1 MRSSLCSPDG
11 SIRLACLRM
20 LLQNFDSFEYS
31 LVYFKFYY
39 EMEFMESVKELFAIL
54 IEVEECPADFNN
66 YRQRAQLLRRLK
78 FTSFEKIFSDTT
90 NNIKELGN
98 GTNIA
103 MLVLDWLF
111 AQFYERFTLYWP
123 LLIEPIESYAR
134 GIGFDGF
141 WNCFE
146 NAMNFCWEMIFE
158 IKKEK
163 EGDSTC
169 DNESNQQLPPDFK
182 AFRLQLLRLL
192 IKLPINT
199 IKPEKRTNYLSP
211 KFLRLYREE
220 FVQVDE
226 FVNTS
231 KIEEEKEESKTDTN
245 NDDQEKEYLRPLNFN
260 SKTEAIKPLKA
271 MLFLFGKFNNPKQ
284 IYKEEEIKE
293 MYYELLLVNES
304 EIQRLALGC
313 LYCYK
318 YNWLTPY
325 RASLERLLNEKSF
338 REQLV
343 LFSVDSQQ
351 TEALSSEQH
360 GRTVGKNSSNTVPL
374 LEEHRK
380 DFIPILLRI
389 LYGSLHTHVPQ
400 RGKARRIA
408 IFRFLANC
416 LSDELQLFLQ
426 LIILGSLTDIFIFL
440 GPSLNDFQTN
450 FLLNILLLSGKIIL
464 LRDQMFCENNLTE
477 EETMPLIRQL
487 KNLRLLFME
496 TITKFLQ
503 TFETRIIFVTSIE
516 TFFNE
521 ILTPLIE
528 NKGKVV
534 ASQQKFLILLPS
546 SLIKLFC
553 FWIKIRRYQPLLNV
567 PLSIQSTTNLER
579 YAIEKTTIT
588 TPFSLLCDQLLIFNK
603 EDVNRIK
610 NVHVEIVQACI
621 TFGAGLIL
629 SKSNVSKILQHL
641 SHFIGGDHS
650 KIARLPPIYF
660 EFINKLSSLIHDP
673 EFGQL
678 FAQTLLL
685 YITNKNGKVLRRQS
699 VDKVYNLLSTFTR
712 LCVYLENPLIA
723 IRLISPLFSILN
735 GRQAREHLVGIC
747 SALCSNK
754 QMIQEACYLLKLIES
769 LESWD
774 ARRISEPDADRR
786 CEALLCLHDLY
797 ERCDR
802 DKLLVNGAHEFLP
815 LFAHSHA
822 YAMINSSDISLRG
835 TASNCFRQLI
845 IFASKQPNNLENS
858 DSFNPCHFL
867 HSHLIPLVIKGIQS
881 GNDEKMEPVRQEF
894 FQCLIQLM
902 RSFPMDSHLTALR
915 EISGDS
921 MIVDDSDAK
930 DHEMDFFEWAL
941 HIQTHKRKQAFNQ
954 LAKRLNND
962 ELKISH
968 LPLIQYILP
977 IIEPYFLENA
987 PNRVALAE
995 QALNLFTAILKR
1007 VPWHKYVKILI
1018 KYMNQI
1024 NIEERTK
1031 QAVRLVIATLDA
1043 FHFDLRDLKQHLD
1056 STSTIA
1062 VTEETLDQKKS
1073 KNSKQQIFAFVNGK
1087 ILPKLREL
1095 LRPKTQ
1101 FNSHKRAQNFTSNI
1115 FQYEDEKLLRAPL
1128 VLATARL
1135 FKWLP
1140 QRVVDQNMNGLVNLY
1155 YLGKLVLFDSKESD
1169 GSWSCLLTLNH
1180 LLMSRSISVRQGA
1193 RKLMINLVKIVGP
1206 LQFPHIIRELK
1217 QTMNKGYQIHVMIFT
1232 VHALINAIAED
1243 LKPGDL
1249 DSCLR
1254 ELLEICKWEA
1264 FGNDQFEE
1272 SFNKDGQTQ
1281 QLRSESHGVPEAKT
1295 SNNKTAETLTQIGRF
1310 IGSEKALNEIV
1321 LEHIREIVEASPK
1334 AETIRKLSE
1343 WLRALSAGLR
1353 INAGGILP
1361 LQQLNFSLNLA
1372 RKSMR
1377 HMEEDKQRLN
1387 NSQHFAADKISLRP
1401 PNCLLLPTEP
1411 KRLGV
1416 IHRIAIKSKMH
1427 IFVEFAF
1434 QILVDQL
1441 KGRSENTPVLNDNPT
1456 QAKEFIPLLEQF
1468 IPLLLEALKKK
1479 YDKITA
1485 LSLRSIFYLFKW
1497 PLESLN
1503 SRLSELFDLLFV
1515 ILNDY
1520 ASLGQSGNR
1529 PTIIELH
1536 LKLFKCFT
1544 HLLRSSP
1551 IISSLNT
1558 DRLQLLLNY
1567 ITNIIEYLSEKAIT
1581 SLSTNIRSQC
1591 RQTILLYLIN
1601 HPQGMRNYEYWM
1613 EFFLNQTE
1621 YEIVDGRLSAL
1632 EVVNSIL
1639 SEFTEEANDRYAMLV
1654 FLKLAARLQNEDN
1667 EQCLQFII
1675 ICLRKL
1681 FTSINESLFI
1691 DLHSAA
1697 TDWLSA
1703 RKPSIRILAG
1713 RLFTQFVL
1721 SNSSHFTKHLLLK
1734 IVRKTFEEFCIEP
1747 SKFSS
1752 SDVSLDCKLSFC
1764 ELLNAIAENNPEELF
1779 NGIFEFDDQLDE
1791 TTKEERR
1798 EFWNDTLADLAIRL
1812 LTHFMLA
1819 LDIPKQFEILCRRLS
1834 RICWIEAVKETGK
1847 TKKRLCIFKMIG
1859 VLVLKCDANSERFG
1873 HLVNNF
1879 LPLVYREMSDS
1890 LRISEEKNKNEDLQ
1904 ILASEVGN
1912 LFRKQLGDR
1921 EYSTQLAKCQREK
1934 DERKQKRREQAKV

>member
-1 MRSSLCSPDG
+1 MRSALCSPDG
-11 SIRLACLRM
+11 SIRLACLRTFY
-20 LLQNFDSFEYS
+20 QNFDSFEYS
-31 LVYFKFYY
+31 LFV
-39 EMEFMESVKELFAIL
+39 ESVKELFAIL

-90 NNIKELGN
+90 NTIKELGN

-123 LLIEPIESYAR
+123 LLVEPIESYAR

-141 WNCFE
+141 WYCFE
-146 NAMNFCWEMIFE
+146 NAMDFCWEKIFE

-163 EGDSTC
+163 EGEGDSTC
-169 DNESNQQLPPDFK
+169 DNESSQQLPPDFK

-220 FVQVDE
+220 FVQIDE

-231 KIEEEKEESKTDTN
+231 KMEEENEESKTDTN
-245 NDDQEKEYLRPLNFN
+245 DDVQGKEYLRPLNFN

-271 MLFLFGKFNNPKQ
+271 MLSLFGKFNNPKQ
-284 IYKEEEIKE
+284 IYKEEEVKE

-374 LEEHRK
+374 LDEHRK

-426 LIILGSLTDIFIFL
+426 LMFGPICSFFESDDTKTDISISKTLKSLNDKKSQVSSVSLNKLKSILGSLTDFFIFL
-440 GPSLNDFQTN
+440 GPSLSDFQTN
-450 FLLNILLLSGKIIL
+450 FLFNILLLSGKIIL
-464 LRDQMFCENNLTE
+464 LRDQMFCENNLIE

-503 TFETRIIFVTSIE
+503 TFETRIIFVVSIE

-534 ASQQKFLILLPS
+534 ASQQKCLILLPS

-567 PLSIQSTTNLER
+567 PLLIRTTTNLESD
-579 YAIEKTTIT
+579 AIEKTITT

-610 NVHVEIVQACI
+610 NVHVEIVQACNLLLNSSDDQI
-621 TFGAGLIL
+621 FVPDENDFSLLLPQAEIQVEKIETINENSQVTFGVGLIL

-641 SHFIGGDHS
+641 SHFIDGDHS

-660 EFINKLSSLIHDP
+660 EFINNLSSLIHDP

-712 LCVYLENPLIA
+712 LCVYLEYPLIA

-747 SALCSNK
+747 SALCANK
-754 QMIQEACYLLKLIES
+754 QMILETGYLLKLIES

-774 ARRISEPDADRR
+774 VRRISEPDADRR

-797 ERCDR
+797 ERCDL

-822 YAMINSSDISLRG
+822 HAMINSSEISLRG
-835 TASNCFRQLI
+835 SAANCFRQII

-858 DSFNPCHFL
+858 DSLNPCHFL

-915 EISGDS
+915 EIGGDS
-921 MIVDDSDAK
+921 MIVDDSDTK
-930 DHEMDFFEWAL
+930 DQEMDFFECAL

-962 ELKISH
+962 EVIFNYIFFKNFLFSFQQLKISH
-968 LPLIQYILP
+968 VPLIQYILP

-987 PNRVALAE
+987 PNRVMLAE

-1043 FHFDLRDLKQHLD
+1043 FHFDLRDLKQNLEL
-1056 STSTIA
+1056 TSTIA
-1062 VTEETLDQKKS
+1062 VTEEMLDQKKS

-1155 YLGKLVLFDSKESD
+1155 YRGK
-1169 GSWSCLLTLNH
+1169 H
-1180 LLMSRSISVRQGA
+1180 
-1193 RKLMINLVKIVGP
+1193 
-1206 LQFPHIIRELK
+1206 
-1217 QTMNKGYQIHVMIFT
+1217 
-1232 VHALINAIAED
+1232 
-1243 LKPGDL
+1243 
-1249 DSCLR
+1249 
-1254 ELLEICKWEA
+1254 
-1264 FGNDQFEE
+1264 
-1272 SFNKDGQTQ
+1272 
-1281 QLRSESHGVPEAKT
+1281 
-1295 SNNKTAETLTQIGRF
+1295 
-1310 IGSEKALNEIV
+1310 
-1321 LEHIREIVEASPK
+1321 
-1334 AETIRKLSE
+1334 
-1343 WLRALSAGLR
+1343 
-1353 INAGGILP
+1353 
-1361 LQQLNFSLNLA
+1361 
-1372 RKSMR
+1372 
-1377 HMEEDKQRLN
+1377 
-1387 NSQHFAADKISLRP
+1387 HF
-1401 PNCLLLPTEP
+1401 
-1411 KRLGV
+1411 
-1416 IHRIAIKSKMH
+1416 
-1427 IFVEFAF
+1427 
-1434 QILVDQL
+1434 
-1441 KGRSENTPVLNDNPT
+1441 
-1456 QAKEFIPLLEQF
+1456 
-1468 IPLLLEALKKK
+1468 
-1479 YDKITA
+1479 
-1485 LSLRSIFYLFKW
+1485 
-1497 PLESLN
+1497 
-1503 SRLSELFDLLFV
+1503 
-1515 ILNDY
+1515 
-1520 ASLGQSGNR
+1520 
-1529 PTIIELH
+1529 
-1536 LKLFKCFT
+1536 
-1544 HLLRSSP
+1544 
-1551 IISSLNT
+1551 
-1558 DRLQLLLNY
+1558 
-1567 ITNIIEYLSEKAIT
+1567 
-1581 SLSTNIRSQC
+1581 
-1591 RQTILLYLIN
+1591 
-1601 HPQGMRNYEYWM
+1601 
-1613 EFFLNQTE
+1613 
-1621 YEIVDGRLSAL
+1621 
-1632 EVVNSIL
+1632 
-1639 SEFTEEANDRYAMLV
+1639 
-1654 FLKLAARLQNEDN
+1654 
-1667 EQCLQFII
+1667 
-1675 ICLRKL
+1675 
-1681 FTSINESLFI
+1681 
-1691 DLHSAA
+1691 
-1697 TDWLSA
+1697 
-1703 RKPSIRILAG
+1703 
-1713 RLFTQFVL
+1713 
-1721 SNSSHFTKHLLLK
+1721 
-1734 IVRKTFEEFCIEP
+1734 
-1747 SKFSS
+1747 
-1752 SDVSLDCKLSFC
+1752 
-1764 ELLNAIAENNPEELF
+1764 
-1779 NGIFEFDDQLDE
+1779 
-1791 TTKEERR
+1791 
-1798 EFWNDTLADLAIRL
+1798 
-1812 LTHFMLA
+1812 
-1819 LDIPKQFEILCRRLS
+1819 
-1834 RICWIEAVKETGK
+1834 
-1847 TKKRLCIFKMIG
+1847 
-1859 VLVLKCDANSERFG
+1859 
-1873 HLVNNF
+1873 
-1879 LPLVYREMSDS
+1879 
-1890 LRISEEKNKNEDLQ
+1890 
-1904 ILASEVGN
+1904 
-1912 LFRKQLGDR
+1912 LFRKNLTVPEGFWNRFLMFFRILMFLRLLQ
-1921 EYSTQLAKCQREK
+1921 S
-1934 DERKQKRREQAKV
+1934 VP